1 MLAIWKLVIGMYLEI
16 LVVSLYD
23 GMSRFAV
30 EDEGDDIQV
39 RKAIDYIRS
48 TQSRLTDKEE
58 SYKFRSGTN
67 RISP

>member
-1 MLAIWKLVIGMYLEI
+1 MYLEI